1 MSFVG
6 LSLFATT
13 FSMPP
18 NKKVTGIL
26 IGLCENQQSEPSA
39 NHISMHSEGTKSF
52 SVAGQPENRN
62 IMAVIK

>member
-6 LSLFATT
+6 LSLIAATFA
-13 FSMPP
+13 MPP
-18 NKKVTGIL
+18 RKKVTGIL
-26 IGLCENQQSEPSA
+26 IGLGENQQLEPSA
-39 NHISMHSEGTKSF
+39 DHISMHSEGTKSF

>member
-13 FSMPP
+13 FSIRP
-18 NKKVTGIL
+18 NKKVMGIL
-26 IGLCENQQSEPSA
+26 IGLGENQQLEPSA
-39 NHISMHSEGTKSF
+39 DHISMHSEGTKSF